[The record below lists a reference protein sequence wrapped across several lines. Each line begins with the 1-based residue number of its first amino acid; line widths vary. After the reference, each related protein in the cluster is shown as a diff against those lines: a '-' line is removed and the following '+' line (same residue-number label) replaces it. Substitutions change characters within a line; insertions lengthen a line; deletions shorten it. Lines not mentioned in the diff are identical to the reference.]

1 MRRALLFPG
10 SMTPAMMWQRY
21 SEVDMIVAGEVREWE
36 NTHYAAD
43 IFTAGEKRALVTIG
57 RAVSEDPGMRACAE
71 WVKTIV
77 KEVPAK
83 WIGGR
88 PVLETGLM
96 TAREV
101 VELIKKNATA
111 PWNERSTRDT
121 FKAGNPDVTVKGIAT
136 TMMVTF
142 DMLKRAN
149 AAGLNMVITHEDT
162 FWNDHDDTQDLAANH
177 LYQLKT
183 DYILK
188 NNMVV
193 WRDHD
198 NMHASTPDYT
208 VLGELRSAGLSAS
221 VPGGPEHVS
230 MRPGILTIPETTLGE
245 LAAEVKRSSGAQAIR
260 CVGDPKAKVRKILI
274 GPGYATPRMTPD
286 VDVVIGG
293 EQQEADGGFDN
304 VEYVMDAVSLGMA
317 KGVIMLGHVSE
328 QAGMED
334 FGNWPRTFIKDI
346 PIRFVPAEEPY
357 W

>member
-1 MRRALLFPG
+1 
-10 SMTPAMMWQRY
+10 
-21 SEVDMIVAGEVREWE
+21 
-36 NTHYAAD
+36 
-43 IFTAGEKRALVTIG
+43 
-57 RAVSEDPGMRACAE
+57 
-71 WVKTIV
+71 
-77 KEVPAK
+77 
-83 WIGGR
+83 
-88 PVLETGLM
+88 M

-101 VELIKKNATA
+101 VALIKQNATT

-121 FKAGNPDVTVKGIAT
+121 FKAGNPDVPVKGIAT

-162 FWNDHDDTQDLAANH
+162 FWNDRDDTRDLAENP
-177 LYQLKT
+177 LYKLKT
-183 DYILK
+183 EYILK

-208 VLGELRSAGLSAS
+208 VVGELRSAGITAGAS
-221 VPGGPEHVS
+221 EHVS

-245 LAAEVKRSSGAQAIR
+245 LAARVKQSSGARAIR
-260 CVGDPKAKVRKILI
+260 CVGDPTAKVSKILI
-274 GPGYATPRMTPD
+274 GPGYATPRLAAD

-304 VEYVMDAVSLGMA
+304 VEYVMDAVSLGMP
-317 KGVIMLGHVSE
+317 KGLIMLGHVISE

-334 FGNWPRTFIKDI
+334 FGNWLRTFLHDV